1 MIEVL
6 PATESDVDVVIDLEG
21 RLFAEDSGVHE
32 PHADVG
38 WPGRDGAVDFT
49 ELLANPDAVVLLAR
63 DGGNPVGLLMA
74 YAAASGPTR
83 VPIRYA
89 VLRSMYV
96 AEGHRRSGVARSLID
111 EFLDWATQAGC
122 VEAQVNHYVANQPAA
137 DLYES
142 FGFRAHSLNR
152 TLPL

>member
-38 WPGRDGAVDFT
+38 WPARDGAVDFT

-63 DGGNPVGLLMA
+63 DGGNDGRAPDGVRRGIRPDEGA
-74 YAAASGPTR
+74 D
-83 VPIRYA
+83 PIR
-89 VLRSMYV
+89 
-96 AEGHRRSGVARSLID
+96 
-111 EFLDWATQAGC
+111 
-122 VEAQVNHYVANQPAA
+122 
-137 DLYES
+137 
-142 FGFRAHSLNR
+142 R
-152 TLPL
+152 TPVDVRG